1 MADVFDPE
9 VEGEPGDPPLLADAA
24 DLGDIGLHD
33 VEGAARQPGNET
45 LAPGQHLP
53 AGDRDRALT
62 AQLAEILEGVGL
74 QRLLEPADI
83 IILQHLRRAQR
94 PFQAMGPIGIARPG
108 IDEEPGI
115 RPRRFAR
122 RAHDGLIQLA
132 VAGAPEGAPADLE
145 GAKSLRP
152 ILGHGLAHGLGTLH
166 EQRAIGLHLAAV
178 HAAEQ
183 PADGLARRLAQ
194 DIPEGDVD
202 AADGVGQRAAA
213 PHPEAVLMQGLRDA
227 LGLERILAAKNR
239 LEHLERRRHET
250 VIGEDAAVADN
261 TGIRM
266 HGDQAVHGIF
276 GPDLGRPASLRAL
289 AEQGNGDDGADP
301 DRTETGGD
309 RRFGRLAH
317 GLPPLPATRLADG
330 ARWSINMWRGRR
342 TGRR

>member
-1 MADVFDPE
+1 LPQDRVKNAAGLFNLMRNLGGAVGLAGINTVLNDRTDLHLARLHESLTWSRPPAVERLDQLTQRFQGNSDAPTMALKQLMQMTHQQGLVMAFADVFDPE
-9 VEGEPGDPPLLADAA
+9 VVGEPGDPPLLADAA

-45 LAPGQHLP
+45 LASGQHLP

-152 ILGHGLAHGLGTLH
+152 IL
-166 EQRAIGLHLAAV
+166 
-178 HAAEQ
+178 
-183 PADGLARRLAQ
+183 
-194 DIPEGDVD
+194 
-202 AADGVGQRAAA
+202 
-213 PHPEAVLMQGLRDA
+213 
-227 LGLERILAAKNR
+227 
-239 LEHLERRRHET
+239 
-250 VIGEDAAVADN
+250 
-261 TGIRM
+261 
-266 HGDQAVHGIF
+266 
-276 GPDLGRPASLRAL
+276 
-289 AEQGNGDDGADP
+289 
-301 DRTETGGD
+301 
-309 RRFGRLAH
+309 
-317 GLPPLPATRLADG
+317 
-330 ARWSINMWRGRR
+330 
-342 TGRR
+342 